1 LTPWFFHLF
10 YPKTLFANCTQTS
23 PIFEVR
29 VAISS
34 DLHSI
39 SKIIADSFHSRHGIW
54 GWIFPLLHLSIYED
68 LRQRLALRN
77 PHYICLVAVNSP
89 QRINHLIGTVEMTLR
104 FSDSFKKTG
113 KNFPYLSNLAV
124 NRKYRRQ
131 GVASQLLNS
140 CEQIAI
146 SWGFKE
152 LYLHVLEDNQQA
164 QQLYFKLG
172 YRIYTMDSHWN
183 KFTFWRSR
191 QILLY
196 KQL

>member
-1 LTPWFFHLF
+1 MTPWFFHLF
-10 YPKTLFANCTQTS
+10 YPKTLFANCTLTS

-54 GWIFPLLHLSIYED
+54 GWILPLLHLSIYED

-104 FSDSFKKTG
+104 FSDSFKKRLLTL
-113 KNFPYLSNLAV
+113 YCSSMSSR
-124 NRKYRRQ
+124 NRALTN
-131 GVASQLLNS
+131 G
-140 CEQIAI
+140 AI
-146 SWGFKE
+146 FEYYGGE
-152 LYLHVLEDNQQA
+152 A
-164 QQLYFKLG
+164 
-172 YRIYTMDSHWN
+172 
-183 KFTFWRSR
+183 
-191 QILLY
+191 
-196 KQL
+196 